1 MLELKEE
8 TTQMR
13 DSIMQCVQVAQ
24 AQNHSVS
31 AHKLKIQAIEV
42 DLRRIFT
49 YHGQLDQVLIQYGN
63 PAEVDIELP
72 FQFFFD
78 LYKQQRKVVQTLEAK
93 AKEAENVAKNL
104 L

>member
-49 YHGQLDQVLIQYGN
+49 YHGQLD
-63 PAEVDIELP
+63 
-72 FQFFFD
+72 
-78 LYKQQRKVVQTLEAK
+78 
-93 AKEAENVAKNL
+93 
-104 L
+104 